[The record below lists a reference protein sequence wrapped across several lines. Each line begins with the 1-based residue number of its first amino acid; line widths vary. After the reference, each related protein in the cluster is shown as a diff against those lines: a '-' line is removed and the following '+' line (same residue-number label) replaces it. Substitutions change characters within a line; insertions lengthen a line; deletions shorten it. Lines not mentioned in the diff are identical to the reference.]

1 VTEAAIAAV
10 PTPDVAGGPAGPM
23 RRFLRR
29 SMKLFAAGVIAG
41 ALVAG
46 GALAFDLLPPLPTFS
61 PETLS
66 RLQKTLDGLDREALM
81 EVLGS
86 TGPFAGVLRSPW
98 TLFLHNGGVAA
109 VLVLGGLTFGV
120 VTGLVLVVNGFAVG
134 ALLVLA
140 FAIRLP
146 PLVILATVIPH
157 GVFELAG
164 FWLAGALGFA
174 LGDALRRRRRRELQI
189 VNLRAWTT
197 TLAAVA
203 ILLLIAAFFELY
215 VTPEAARW
223 ALRNW

>member
-1 VTEAAIAAV
+1 
-10 PTPDVAGGPAGPM
+10 
-23 RRFLRR
+23 
-29 SMKLFAAGVIAG
+29 
-41 ALVAG
+41 
-46 GALAFDLLPPLPTFS
+46 
-61 PETLS
+61 
-66 RLQKTLDGLDREALM
+66 
-81 EVLGS
+81 
-86 TGPFAGVLRSPW
+86 
-98 TLFLHNGGVAA
+98 
-109 VLVLGGLTFGV
+109 
-120 VTGLVLVVNGFAVG
+120 
-134 ALLVLA
+134 
-140 FAIRLP
+140 
-146 PLVILATVIPH
+146 VILATVIPH